1 MEFQFLTPSCGYLL
15 HNSMQIGNVNVSA
28 IEPRI
33 SVIIPVR
40 NGGVAFRRCLA
51 AVVAAL
57 PFEIIVVVDGE
68 NKDTARIAEEYN
80 AKLIHLRLCGGPAK
94 ARNIGARLATG
105 EILLFVDADVVIEPQ
120 TVLRISQHFKENP
133 QAAAIFGS
141 YDDEPEA
148 GNFLSQYKNLLHHFV
163 HQTAKEDASTF
174 WSGCGAIRRTTFLA
188 LGGFDEKYR
197 QPAIED
203 VELGYRLR
211 RAGEKI
217 RLSKKMQCKHLK
229 EWRALSLLKSDFFYR
244 ALPWTQL
251 ILREG
256 KLLNDLNLR
265 VSERLS
271 LLAAYGIFIG
281 LLTAIFMPLTLLLA
295 SLSFVFLLALNFALY
310 RFFYRKRG
318 LWFLT
323 QALFWHWLY
332 YLYGGVAFVIG
343 ALLYSFGKQKAS
355 ETNLSAATE
364 KI

>member
-1 MEFQFLTPSCGYLL
+1 
-15 HNSMQIGNVNVSA
+15 
-28 IEPRI
+28 
-33 SVIIPVR
+33 
-40 NGGVAFRRCLA
+40 
-51 AVVAAL
+51 VVAQ

-68 NKDTARIAEEYN
+68 NQDTARIAGEYN
-80 AKLIHLRLCGGPAK
+80 AKLLYLRLCGGPAK
-94 ARNIGARLATG
+94 ARNIGARMATG

-120 TVLRISQHFKENP
+120 TVLQISQHFKENP
-133 QAAAIFGS
+133 QVTAIFGS

-148 GNFLSQYKNLLHHFV
+148 GNFLSQYKNLLHHFI
-163 HQTAKEDASTF
+163 HQAAKEEASTF

-217 RLSKKMQCKHLK
+217 RLHKQMQCKHLK

-271 LLAAYGIFIG
+271 LLAAYGILLSMLAIIVKPLAAAAAGCFI
-281 LLTAIFMPLTLLLA
+281 LC
-295 SLSFVFLLALNFALY
+295 LLALNFALY
-310 RFFYRKRG
+310 RFFYHKRG
-318 LWFLT
+318 LWFLI
-323 QALFWHWLY
+323 QAIFWHWLY
-332 YLYGGVAFVIG
+332 YLYGGIAFVIG
-343 ALLYSFGKQKAS
+343 TLLYSFGKQKAS

-364 KI
+364 KV

>member
-1 MEFQFLTPSCGYLL
+1 
-15 HNSMQIGNVNVSA
+15 MQIGNVNVSV

-33 SVIIPVR
+33 SVIIPVWD
-40 NGGVAFRRCLA
+40 GGVAFRRCLT

-57 PFEIIVVVDGE
+57 PFEIIVVMDGE
-68 NKDTARIAEEYN
+68 NKDTARIAEAYG
-80 AKLIHLRLCGGPAK
+80 AKLIQLPLSGGPAK

-105 EILLFVDADVVIEPQ
+105 EVLLFVDADVVIEPQ
-120 TVLRISQHFKENP
+120 TILQISRFCKENP
-133 QAAAIFGS
+133 DVVAIFGS

-148 GNFLSQYKNLLHHFV
+148 NNFLSQYKNLLHHFV

-174 WSGCGAIRRTTFLA
+174 WSGCGAIRRTTFLT

-217 RLSKKMQCKHLK
+217 RLYKEMQCKHLK
-229 EWRALSLLKSDFFYR
+229 EWHALSLLKSDFFYR
-244 ALPWTQL
+244 ALPWTRL

-271 LLAAYGIFIG
+271 LLAAYGIFIS
-281 LLTAIFMPLTLLLA
+281 LLTAIFKPLTLLLA
-295 SLSFVFLLALNFALY
+295 GLSFVFLLALNFALY

-318 LWFLT
+318 LWFLI

-332 YLYGGVAFVIG
+332 YLYGGIAFVIG
-343 ALLYSFGKQKAS
+343 TLLYSFGKQRAS
-355 ETNLSAATE
+355 ETKLSAATE

>member
-1 MEFQFLTPSCGYLL
+1 
-15 HNSMQIGNVNVSA
+15 MQIGKVNVGT

-40 NGGVAFRRCLA
+40 NSGVAFRRCLA
-51 AVVAAL
+51 AVVAAQ

-94 ARNIGARLATG
+94 ARNIGAQMATG
-105 EILLFVDADVVIEPQ
+105 EVLLFVDADVVIEPQ
-120 TVLRISQHFKENP
+120 TISQVSQHFKENL
-133 QAAAIFGS
+133 QVAAIFGS

-148 GNFLSQYKNLLHHFV
+148 SNFLSQYKNLLHHFF

-174 WSGCGAIRRTTFLA
+174 WSGCGAIRRSIFLS

-217 RLSKKMQCKHLK
+217 SLHKEIQCKHLK
-229 EWRALSLLKSDFFYR
+229 EWRALSLLRSDFFYR
-244 ALPWTQL
+244 ALPWTKL

-256 KLLNDLNLR
+256 KLLDDLNLR

-271 LLAAYGIFIG
+271 LLAAYGVLLSTVAMIFEP
-281 LLTAIFMPLTLLLA
+281 LAAVATASFIFC
-295 SLSFVFLLALNFALY
+295 LLALNVALY

-332 YLYGGVAFVIG
+332 YLYGGIAFVTG
-343 ALLYSFGKQKAS
+343 ALLYCFGKQKAS

>member
-1 MEFQFLTPSCGYLL
+1 
-15 HNSMQIGNVNVSA
+15 MQIAKVNVNT

-40 NGGVAFRRCLA
+40 NGGAAFQRCLA

-68 NKDTARIAEEYN
+68 NKDAAQIAEEYD
-80 AKLIHLRLCGGPAK
+80 AKLIRLPVCGGPAK

-105 EILLFVDADVVIEPQ
+105 EILLFVDADVVIEPK
-120 TVLRISQHFKENP
+120 TVLQVNRHFKETP
-133 QAAAIFGS
+133 QVAAIFGS

-148 GNFLSQYKNLLHHFV
+148 RNFLSQYKNLLHHFF
-163 HQTAKEDASTF
+163 HQTAKEEASTF
-174 WSGCGAIRRTTFLA
+174 WSGCGSIRRATFLA

-217 RLSKKMQCKHLK
+217 RLSKEMQCKHLK
-229 EWRALSLLKSDFFYR
+229 EWRTLSLLKSDFFYR

-271 LLAAYGIFIG
+271 LFAAYGI
-281 LLTAIFMPLTLLLA
+281 LLSTLAMIVKPLA
-295 SLSFVFLLALNFALY
+295 AVAAGCFVLCLLALNISLY

-318 LWFLT
+318 LWFLI

-332 YLYGGVAFVIG
+332 YLYGGIAFATG
-343 ALLYSFGKQKAS
+343 ALLYSFGRQKAS
-355 ETNLSAATE
+355 ETNLSAAPE

>member
-1 MEFQFLTPSCGYLL
+1 MR
-15 HNSMQIGNVNVSA
+15 IGKEDVNT

-40 NGGVAFRRCLA
+40 HGGAAFRRCLA

-68 NKDTARIAEEYN
+68 NNNTVGIAEEYG
-80 AKLIHLRLCGGPAK
+80 AKLIRLPLCGGPAR

-120 TVLRISQHFKENP
+120 IVLQISQHFKENS
-133 QAAAIFGS
+133 QVTAIFGS

-148 GNFLSQYKNLLHHFV
+148 SNFLSQYKNLLHHFF
-163 HQTAKEDASTF
+163 HQTAKEEASTF
-174 WSGCGAIRRTTFLA
+174 WSGCGSIRRTTFLA

-211 RAGEKI
+211 RAGKKI
-217 RLSKKMQCKHLK
+217 CLKKEMQCKHLK

-244 ALPWTQL
+244 ALPWTKL

-271 LLAAYGIFIG
+271 LLAAYGI
-281 LLTAIFMPLTLLLA
+281 LLSMLATIFKPLA
-295 SLSFVFLLALNFALY
+295 AAAAGCFVLCLLALNVALY

-318 LWFLT
+318 VWFLI

-332 YLYGGVAFVIG
+332 YLYGGIAFVIG
-343 ALLYSFGKQKAS
+343 TLLYSFGKQKAS
-355 ETNLSAATE
+355 ETKLSAATE
-364 KI
+364 KV